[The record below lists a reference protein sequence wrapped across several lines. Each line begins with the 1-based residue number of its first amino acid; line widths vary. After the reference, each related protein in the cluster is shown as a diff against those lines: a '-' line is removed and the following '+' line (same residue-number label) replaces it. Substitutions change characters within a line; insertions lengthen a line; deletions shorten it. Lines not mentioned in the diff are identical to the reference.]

1 MKIMDIHSHT
11 RYSNCGVDEPDVIAQ
26 AALAGGITLFGICDH
41 NYGIGERLEQYKAEI
56 AALRNQ
62 YAGRMRILT
71 GIEIASVPGLGEPQP
86 ERLTGFDYCLL
97 EHIDQPESTVGLG
110 VFEYRR
116 RFAGKFGIA
125 HTDLI
130 RMAQQQGEETEAFL
144 RRFAENDIFWEMN
157 VNYDSIHG
165 WRLHPYVQRF
175 LEDEEEQ
182 ALVRRSGIC
191 LSVGFD
197 GHRVS
202 DYAPERVLRM
212 NEFLQSGGFR
222 MVEL

>member
-1 MKIMDIHSHT
+1 MQVMDIHSHT
-11 RYSNCGVDEPDVIAQ
+11 RYSNCGIDEPEAIAE

-56 AALRNQ
+56 AALREA

-71 GIEIASVPGLGEPQP
+71 GIEIASVPNLGEPDP

-97 EHIDQPESTVGLG
+97 EHIDMPESAVGMG
-110 VFEYRR
+110 VFEYRH

-130 RMAQQQGEETEAFL
+130 GMAKANGIDPLEFL

-157 VNYDSIHG
+157 VSYDSIHN
-165 WRLHPYVQRF
+165 WREHPYYLRF
-175 LEDEEEQ
+175 RQSPEEQ
-182 ALVRRSGIC
+182 ELVRRSGIR

-197 GHRVS
+197 GHRVY
-202 DYAPERVLRM
+202 DYRPDRVVEM
-212 NEFLQSGGFR
+212 NRFLQENGFSV
-222 MVEL
+222 VEF